1 MGIEFTEKCHRKFDI
16 YKFRRNVKDPQS
28 LKDEKRCSG
37 CKMNLPN
44 EKFYLTNKLDRL
56 GNKIK
61 YSRCKDCMSFDQ
73 YKINKRSKL
82 KNSS

>member
-44 EKFYLTNKLDRL
+44 EKFNFRSQIDRF
-56 GNKIK
+56 GNKMTR
-61 YSRCKDCMSFDQ
+61 SRCKECESFYSYQ
-73 YKINKRSKL
+73 IYKRSKL